1 MHMPFPLFD
10 GPSAGPRG
18 PGPEVPVVS
27 LIVAGTG
34 DPAALRATL
43 ASMLGIIRPP
53 HEVIVVDTGLGPACS
68 AVIRDFVRL
77 DPSVRPHNAEGLTV
91 TTALNAGAMLA
102 RGAVLAFVV
111 PGTRVPAAIPS
122 TRWDLLERRADT
134 VAAVVG
140 RDPDAEPFEP
150 LTPAVLVEELS
161 TIHGAP
167 LAMTR
172 TAWDVVGGF
181 DESQPETMIE
191 DWILRALVAT
201 PGSVYRLGRAP
212 LPFLEPDASARLA
225 LPSMG
230 AWDRLWHRVAA
241 LDPVA
246 SARQHKARARHRRAL
261 AVAKRHAGAPRSL
274 ALGML
279 AQAVLEWPAMLTT
292 EPRATWDAARALLRR
307 SGP

>member
-1 MHMPFPLFD
+1 MHMPFPLLD
-10 GPSAGPRG
+10 GPSTGPRG
-18 PGPEVPVVS
+18 SGPEVPVVS
-27 LIVAGTG
+27 IIVAGSG

-43 ASMLGIIRPP
+43 TSMLGIVRPP
-53 HEVIVVDTGLGPACS
+53 HEVIVVDAGLGLACS

-77 DPSVRPHNAEGLTV
+77 DPNVRPHHAEGLTV

-111 PGTRVPAAIPS
+111 PGTCVPPTIPS

-140 RDPDAEPFEP
+140 HDPDAVPFAP
-150 LTPAVLVEELS
+150 LTPAVLVEGLS

-172 TAWDVVGGF
+172 TAWEVVGGF

-191 DWILRALVAT
+191 DWILRALVAS
-201 PGSVYRLGRAP
+201 PGSVFRLGRTP
-212 LPFLEPDASARLA
+212 LPSPVPDASARLP

-241 LDPVA
+241 LDPA
-246 SARQHKARARHRRAL
+246 ESTGRHKARARHHRAL
-261 AVAKRHAGAPRSL
+261 AVARRRAGAPRSL

-279 AQAVLEWPAMLTT
+279 AQAVLEWPAMLTM
-292 EPRATWDAARALLRR
+292 EPRATWDVARALLRR
-307 SGP
+307 WGT